1 MAVRTYETWQEVKHK
16 GLFIVPST
24 DYNKPYSV
32 RYTLRKGTKA
42 YTNADYKSIS
52 DRSKDL

>member
-1 MAVRTYETWQEVKHK
+1 MAVRTYETRQEVKHK

-42 YTNADYKSIS
+42 NTNADYKSIS